1 MGRTV
6 LTIQDED
13 FLINGERTY
22 AEITGTRELS
32 HGLLMNARFIQG
44 IFDDGADVSRFSR
57 FGVPHY
63 DPDKNTDDLITSL
76 GEWYSYGL
84 RAFTVGL
91 QGGGPCFTIRNDTIN
106 NNPFG
111 HDGTA
116 IDTEYLERL
125 DRIITGADKIGM
137 VVIVSYFYHMQI
149 TRMKDAAAVVNAV
162 KTASRHLRD
171 RKYSNV
177 IIEIGNEHNA
187 FRSHPI
193 AMEDE
198 GMAVLMDIARQESDG
213 IPVGC
218 SLTGGRYNEQ
228 VTGASDV
235 ILIHGNSCSRQRLY
249 ALIQKVR
256 EISPGKPVLC
266 NEDSQSLGNMEVA
279 LNLHASWGYYNNL
292 TKQEPPA
299 RWGVLDGEDRFF
311 AHRMARGIG
320 IEVEPIPADEQFYFH
335 GFEPQMQYEGKR
347 WLRVASL
354 YPEKIN
360 HVNFCRDGKLVYT
373 CYDEPFS
380 LFWENNWRQGPVVV
394 EDSRGEWTAEIVL
407 SSGDIVTMK
416 ETM

>member
-1 MGRTV
+1 MGKTV
-6 LTIQDED
+6 LSIRGED
-13 FLINGERTY
+13 FLINGKKTY
-22 AEITGTRELS
+22 SEIMGSKESS

-44 IFDDGADVSRFSR
+44 IFDDKADVSRFNR
-57 FGVPHY
+57 FGVQKY
-63 DPDKNTDDLITSL
+63 DPDRNTDDLIAAL

-91 QGGGPCFTIRNDTIN
+91 QGGGPCFTVRNDTID

-111 HDGTA
+111 DDGIA
-116 IDTEYLERL
+116 IDKKYLDRL
-125 DRIITGADKIGM
+125 DRIITAADEIGM

-149 TRMKDAAAVVNAV
+149 TRIKDATAVVNAV
-162 KTASRHLRD
+162 KNASRHLRD
-171 RKYSNV
+171 RKYTNV
-177 IIEIGNEHNA
+177 IIEIANEHNA
-187 FRSHPI
+187 FRSHPV

-198 GMAVLMDIARQESDG
+198 GMAVLINIAKEESGG

-228 VTGASDV
+228 VTKASDV
-235 ILIHGNSCSRQRLY
+235 ILIHGNSCSRQRFY
-249 ALIQKVR
+249 NLIQQVR
-256 EISPGKPVLC
+256 EIAPGKPVLC

-320 IEVEPIPADEQFYFH
+320 VELQPIPEEEQFYFH
-335 GFEPQMQYEGKR
+335 GFEPEMEYDGKR
-347 WLRVASL
+347 WVRIGSL
-354 YPEKIN
+354 YPEK
-360 HVNFCRDGKLVYT
+360 VNFVNFFRDGKLVYT

-394 EDSRGEWTAEIVL
+394 ENNRGEWTAEIVL
-407 SSGDIVTMK
+407 SSGDIVTK
-416 ETM
+416 AETM